1 MKYWLGLLLACC
13 ALTAAAKDFLIV
25 ASRPNELHVMD
36 LAARKFVHSYRIPGH
51 GIASTITVAQGGKV
65 AYVLTDRNESISGID
80 LDTGKQVFRADM
92 SYANVRVK
100 SMLAMA
106 VSPDGKQLYVYQ
118 IPTRLKPDEYEA
130 MDTRIAVYDTADGI
144 GAQPRRV
151 FPAPR
156 RIGLLAP
163 TVGGKLLALGWDAYV
178 FNPATGAI
186 DKTLPLRNWKR
197 EGFGEPDIL
206 DFWPQYEQAHVVST
220 PYYVP
225 RTGVDPKSPEAVKLG
240 ILTFDLDTESMAVTE
255 VGNADAGLFSSVVN
269 PANKSEVF
277 AVMNYLLNIDL
288 AAGKVVQRAQL
299 HRTYYAINISSDG
312 KELYLGGASG
322 FISVYDADTLQE
334 KAEIAIPGGSDQ
346 GASSLR
352 IVRR

>member
-1 MKYWLGLLLACC
+1 MKHWLGLLLACC
-13 ALTAAAKDFLIV
+13 ALTASAKDFLVV
-25 ASRPNELHVMD
+25 ASRPNELHVID
-36 LAARKFVHSYRIPGH
+36 LAARKVVHSYRIPGQ
-51 GIASTITVAQGGKV
+51 GIASTITLAQGGKV

-106 VSPDGKQLYVYQ
+106 VSLDGKHLYVYQ
-118 IPTRLKPDEYEA
+118 IPTRLKRDEYEA

-144 GAQPRRV
+144 GAQPRRL

-156 RIGLLAP
+156 RISLLAP
-163 TVGGKLLALGWDAYV
+163 TAGGKLVALGWDVYE
-178 FNPATGAI
+178 FNTATGAI
-186 DKTLPLRNWKR
+186 DRTLPLRNWKR
-197 EGFGEPDIL
+197 KGLGEPDIL
-206 DFWPQYEQAHVVST
+206 DFWPQYEQAHMLST

-225 RTGVDPKSPEAVKLG
+225 RTDVDPKSPEAVKLG
-240 ILTFDLDTESMAVTE
+240 ILTFDLDTDSMAVTE

-269 PANKSEVF
+269 PVNKSQVF
-277 AVMNYLLNIDL
+277 AVMNYLYKIDL
-288 AAGKVVQRAQL
+288 AAGKVVQRARL

-312 KELYLGGASG
+312 KEIYLGGASS
-322 FISVYDADTLQE
+322 FVSVYDAETLQK
-334 KAEIAIPGGSDQ
+334 KAEIPIPGGSDQ

-352 IVRR
+352 VVRR

>member
-13 ALTAAAKDFLIV
+13 ALTATAKDFLIV
-25 ASRPNELHVMD
+25 ASRPNELHVID
-36 LAARKFVHSYRIPGH
+36 LAARKVVHSYHIPGH
-51 GIASTITVAQGGKV
+51 GIASTITVTQGGKV

-80 LDTGKQVFRADM
+80 LDSGKQVFRADM

-106 VSPDGKQLYVYQ
+106 LSLDGKHLYVYQ
-118 IPTRLKPDEYEA
+118 IPTRLKADEYEA
-130 MDTRIAVYDTADGI
+130 MHTRIAVYDTADGI
-144 GAQPRRV
+144 GAKPRRV

-163 TVGGKLLALGWDAYV
+163 TSGGKLVALGWDLYE
-178 FNPATGAI
+178 FNADTGAI

-197 EGFGEPDIL
+197 KGFGEPDIL
-206 DFWPQYEQAHVVST
+206 DFWPQYEQAHMLST

-225 RTGVDPKSPEAVKLG
+225 RTGVDPKSPDAVKLG
-240 ILTFDLDTESMAVTE
+240 ILTFDLDTESMVATE
-255 VGNADAGLFSSVVN
+255 VGNADTGLFSSVVN

-277 AVMNYLLNIDL
+277 AVMNYLLKIDL
-288 AAGKVVQRAQL
+288 AAGKVVQRTKL

-312 KELYLGGASG
+312 KELYLGGASS
-322 FISVYDADTLQE
+322 FVSVYDAETLQK
-334 KAEIAIPGGSDQ
+334 KAEIPMPGESDQ

-352 IVRR
+352 IIRR